1 VERELRKEAD
11 MGLLEQLLGSVFSQ
25 GQPSQGQLSPGQVAA
40 GQMSEDQLSGLVRA
54 AIAMLNDPRVGGLQ
68 GLAQRFQRGGFGE
81 VLNSW
86 VGTGQNQP
94 IDPGDLSQML
104 GRDRVNQMSQQAGVP
119 PQQGSS
125 VLAVLLPQI
134 IDRLTPQ
141 GQMPQ
146 QTQLAQAGAT
156 LLKNLL
162 G

>member
-1 VERELRKEAD
+1 
-11 MGLLEQLLGSVFSQ
+11 MGLLEQLLGGLLGQ
-25 GQPSQGQLSPGQVAA
+25 GQPSQGPVNPGNVAA
-40 GQMSEDQLSGLVRA
+40 GQMNEDQLTGLVRA
-54 AIAMLNDPRVGGLQ
+54 AITMLNDPRVGGLQ
-68 GLAQRFQRGGFGE
+68 GLAQRFQQGGLGDI
-81 VLNSW
+81 LNSW

-94 IDPGDLSQML
+94 IDPGDLSQIL
-104 GRDRVNQMSQQAGVP
+104 GRDRLNQMSKEAGVP

-141 GQMPQ
+141 GQVPQ
-146 QTQLAQAGAT
+146 QDQLAQSGAT

>member
-1 VERELRKEAD
+1 
-11 MGLLEQLLGSVFSQ
+11 MGLLEQLLGSLL
-25 GQPSQGQLSPGQVAA
+25 GRDQPSQGQVNPGHVAA
-40 GQMSEDQLSGLVRA
+40 GQMTEDQLSGLVRA
-54 AIAMLNDPRVGGLQ
+54 VIAMLNDPRVGGLQ
-68 GLAQRFQRGGFGE
+68 GLAQRFQQSGFGD

-86 VGTGQNQP
+86 VGTGKNQP
-94 IDPGDLSQML
+94 IDPGDLSQIL
-104 GRDRVNQMSQQAGVP
+104 GHDRVNQMSQQAGVP

-141 GQMPQ
+141 GQVPQ
-146 QTQLAQAGAT
+146 QNELSQAGAS

>member
-1 VERELRKEAD
+1 
-11 MGLLEQLLGSVFSQ
+11 MGLLEQLLAGVLSPGQPGQ
-25 GQPSQGQLSPGQVAA
+25 GQGHPGQVAA
-40 GQMSEDQLSGLVRA
+40 SQISEDQLSGLVQA

-68 GLAQRFQRGGFGE
+68 GLAQRFQQSGFGD

-86 VGTGQNQP
+86 VGTGKNQP
-94 IDPGDLSQML
+94 IDPGDLSQIL
-104 GRDRVNQMSQQAGVP
+104 GHDRVNQMSQQAGVP

-141 GQMPQ
+141 GQVPQ
-146 QTQLAQAGAT
+146 PNQLAQAGAT

>member
-1 VERELRKEAD
+1 
-11 MGLLEQLLGSVFSQ
+11 MGLLEQLLGSLLGQ
-25 GQPSQGQLSPGQVAA
+25 GQPSQGPDPGQVAG
-40 GQMSEDQLSGLVRA
+40 GQMNEDQLSGLVRA
-54 AIAMLNDPRVGGLQ
+54 VITMLNDPRVGGLQ
-68 GLAQRFQRGGFGE
+68 GLAQRFQQGGLGDI
-81 VLNSW
+81 LNSW

-94 IDPGDLSQML
+94 IDPGDLSQIL
-104 GRDRVNQMSQQAGVP
+104 GRDQLNQMSKQAGVP

-141 GQMPQ
+141 GQVPQ
-146 QTQLAQAGAT
+146 QDQLAQSGAT

>member
-1 VERELRKEAD
+1 
-11 MGLLEQLLGSVFSQ
+11 MGLLEQLLGSLL
-25 GQPSQGQLSPGQVAA
+25 GRDQPSQGQVNPGHVAA
-40 GQMSEDQLSGLVRA
+40 GQMTEDQLSGLVQA
-54 AIAMLNDPRVGGLQ
+54 VIAMLNDPRVGGLQ
-68 GLAQRFQRGGFGE
+68 GLAQRFQQGGFGD

-86 VGTGQNQP
+86 VSTGQNQP
-94 IDPGDLSQML
+94 IDPGDLSQVL

-125 VLAVLLPQI
+125 VLAMLLPQI

-141 GQMPQ
+141 GQVPQ
-146 QTQLAQAGAT
+146 QNQLAQAGAT

>member
-1 VERELRKEAD
+1 MEAT
-11 MGLLEQLLGSVFSQ
+11 SS
-25 GQPSQGQLSPGQVAA
+25 
-40 GQMSEDQLSGLVRA
+40 
-54 AIAMLNDPRVGGLQ
+54 
-68 GLAQRFQRGGFGE
+68 QRFQQGGFGE

-94 IDPGDLSQML
+94 IDPGDLSQIL
-104 GRDRVNQMSQQAGVP
+104 GRDRVNQMSQGAGVP

-125 VLAVLLPQI
+125 VLAVLLPEI

-141 GQMPQ
+141 GQVPQ
-146 QTQLAQAGAT
+146 QSQLAQAGAN

>member
-1 VERELRKEAD
+1 
-11 MGLLEQLLGSVFSQ
+11 MGLLEQLLGSLLGQ
-25 GQPSQGQLSPGQVAA
+25 GQPSQGPVNPGQVAA
-40 GQMSEDQLSGLVRA
+40 GQMNEDQLSGLVRA
-54 AIAMLNDPRVGGLQ
+54 AITMLNDPRVGGLQ
-68 GLAQRFQRGGFGE
+68 GIAQRFQQGGLGDI
-81 VLNSW
+81 LNSW

-94 IDPGDLSQML
+94 IDPGDLSQIL
-104 GRDRVNQMSQQAGVP
+104 GRDRLNQMSKQAGVP

-141 GQMPQ
+141 GQVPQ
-146 QTQLAQAGAT
+146 QDQLAQSGAT